1 MVPVADPC
9 REVRCDGRGEHCVDG
24 RCVCRF
30 TDCPTNYDPVCGTD
44 SVTYPNQCT
53 LDLIACTER
62 RDIDTLHRGVCVDEF
77 MGSGLEGTALL
88 RLLV

>member
-1 MVPVADPC
+1 
-9 REVRCDGRGEHCVDG
+9 VRCDGRGEHCVDG